1 MAKTLDAIP
10 NLVPLYA
17 KAAAGSAKKR
27 PNSTEIKVN
36 ELVVKGVTV
45 DADRDQDFR
54 DVVGA
59 PKSEQ
64 AFFGHIHALIMPI
77 QMELMAADDFPLPM
91 MGLVHTENTYR
102 EISPVTLGGKVDIAV
117 KVAAFRAHRSGT
129 EVVLESTVTSSTSGA
144 TLVEEQSVYL
154 AKGVRLKEAEGFE
167 EVQAQREAIKS
178 GAETIKR
185 EQFKVPFPTAQWKL
199 AGNTGRKWAKVS
211 GDWNPI
217 HITSVSAKA
226 LGMPAAIA
234 HGMYTASRAL
244 AEAQVLPG
252 QSYEFQI
259 SFGAPVVLP
268 TTINVALTH
277 TGDGAGAAHNLTE
290 GSSNI
295 GRAVNIVAWDRKK
308 KRPHFTGS
316 VRPLK

>member
-10 NLVPLYA
+10 NLLPLYA

-27 PNSTEIKVN
+27 PTSTEIKVD
-36 ELVVKGVTV
+36 ELAVRGVTV

-59 PKSEQ
+59 PKSEY

-102 EISPVTLGGKVDIAV
+102 ELSPITLGGKVDITV
-117 KVAAFRAHRSGT
+117 KAAAFRAHRSGT
-129 EVVLESTVTSSTSGA
+129 EVVLASTVTSSESGA
-144 TLVEEQSVYL
+144 TLVEEESVYL
-154 AKGVRLKEAEGFE
+154 AKGIRLKEAEGFD
-167 EVQAQREAIKS
+167 EVQAKREAIKS
-178 GAETIKR
+178 GAETVKR

-226 LGMPAAIA
+226 LGMPSAIA

-244 AEAQVLPG
+244 AESDLLPG
-252 QSYEFQI
+252 EPFEFKI

-268 TTINVALTH
+268 TTINVALTR
-277 TGDGAGAAHNLTE
+277 GADAPGA
-290 GSSNI
+290 I
-295 GRAVNIVAWDRKK
+295 DIVAWDRKK
-308 KRPHFTGS
+308 KRPHFNGT
-316 VRPLK
+316 VRPLI